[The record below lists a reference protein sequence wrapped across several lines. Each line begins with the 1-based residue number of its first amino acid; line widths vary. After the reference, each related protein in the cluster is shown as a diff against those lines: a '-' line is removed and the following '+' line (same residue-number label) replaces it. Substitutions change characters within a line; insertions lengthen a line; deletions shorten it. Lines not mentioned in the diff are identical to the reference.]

1 MKKISIYTKSGERAA
16 TTYYRI
22 YQYIRNINGSYR
34 YRKMLPDK
42 MYRRVMPIS
51 SQNIFKKAYIFFY
64 IIVRVFSQLC
74 KDYTDRPDILIISRR
89 FVNRILPV
97 PYKWILNSL
106 KNKGTKIIW
115 DFDDQIIVSKEISK
129 KGFNYM
135 SALSDT
141 IFVASPVNIDMIEQK
156 YKDKAILLPTTD
168 GDMYNLLTE
177 SIINERLS
185 VLDEEI
191 RLIWVGTSVS
201 LKYVE
206 AICPYLDHF
215 ATTMKSQY
223 NKKVILTI
231 VCNQS
236 LNVSGLKHLCLR
248 NILWERDVAISE
260 MLKSHIG
267 LMPLEKNNFNNGK
280 GGFKLI
286 QYLSVGLPIVGSPV
300 GINKSIIS
308 NDVGVQVFQLNS
320 NNWSE
325 ALENICINKDRWK
338 FLSCSAKTKWQN
350 EYNYNNNL
358 KVWANELES

>member
-129 KGFNYM
+129 K
-135 SALSDT
+135 
-141 IFVASPVNIDMIEQK
+141 
-156 YKDKAILLPTTD
+156 
-168 GDMYNLLTE
+168 
-177 SIINERLS
+177 
-185 VLDEEI
+185 
-191 RLIWVGTSVS
+191 
-201 LKYVE
+201 
-206 AICPYLDHF
+206 
-215 ATTMKSQY
+215 
-223 NKKVILTI
+223 
-231 VCNQS
+231 
-236 LNVSGLKHLCLR
+236 
-248 NILWERDVAISE
+248 
-260 MLKSHIG
+260 
-267 LMPLEKNNFNNGK
+267 
-280 GGFKLI
+280 
-286 QYLSVGLPIVGSPV
+286 
-300 GINKSIIS
+300 
-308 NDVGVQVFQLNS
+308 
-320 NNWSE
+320 
-325 ALENICINKDRWK
+325 
-338 FLSCSAKTKWQN
+338 
-350 EYNYNNNL
+350 
-358 KVWANELES
+358 